1 MVIRNHCGLVMGSSW
16 QCIAGSL
23 SPQCAEAAASFRGLR
38 FATDLGIWPSI
49 IESNAEAVVNLININ
64 RDLMPLS
71 EIGIFV
77 KDIRVLLSELN
88 IARVSFVP
96 RLANSVAHSLAKFA
110 VSLLSDGFLVDCI
123 PPSVESC
130 VLSDLP
136 G

>member
-1 MVIRNHCGLVMGSSW
+1 MGSSW

-23 SPQCAEAAASFRGLR
+23 SPQCAKVTAIFRSLRYAA
-38 FATDLGIWPSI
+38 DLGIWPSI
-49 IESNAEAVVNLININ
+49 IESDAEAVVNLING
-64 RDLMPLS
+64 DLMPLF

-96 RLANSVAHSLAKFA
+96 HLANSVAHGLAKLA
-110 VSLLSDGFLVDCI
+110 VSLLSDGFLVDCV
-123 PPSVESC
+123 PHSVESC
-130 VLSDLP
+130 VMSDLP